1 MTHCVRSGWLTER
14 ERLLLIMLFIALSP
28 LDVNAEI
35 LTFQG
40 QETWSTWRAPIG
52 LTQVGDEGQ
61 LQLTKFRRNIN
72 AVADAHEFTYES
84 KSRGEVA
91 GGLWEAL
98 SNPGTGAHIIDGDAA
113 TYWQPDPADEV
124 PGFHPTLVPP
134 LPIAPPSTGQD
145 TP

>member
-1 MTHCVRSGWLTER
+1 M
-14 ERLLLIMLFIALSP
+14 LILLFIALSP
-28 LDVNAEI
+28 LAVNAEI

-40 QETWSTWRAPIG
+40 PETWSTWRAPIG

-98 SNPGTGAHIIDGDAA
+98 SNPGTGAHIKAA
-113 TYWQPDPADEV
+113 QASRDFAEYRDICMMIAFSACVCGGRFGQPMTARQGSSAHATESPV
-124 PGFHPTLVPP
+124 NR
-134 LPIAPPSTGQD
+134 
-145 TP
+145 